1 MSFKTLSELLETRL
15 VKELLYNF
23 WGVIPVNWY
32 QEPSIWQSEHVE
44 LNFSQRSSQLTYF
57 DNTTVEKSEMMQN
70 KIQA

>member
-1 MSFKTLSELLETRL
+1 
-15 VKELLYNF
+15 
-23 WGVIPVNWY
+23 
-32 QEPSIWQSEHVE
+32 VE